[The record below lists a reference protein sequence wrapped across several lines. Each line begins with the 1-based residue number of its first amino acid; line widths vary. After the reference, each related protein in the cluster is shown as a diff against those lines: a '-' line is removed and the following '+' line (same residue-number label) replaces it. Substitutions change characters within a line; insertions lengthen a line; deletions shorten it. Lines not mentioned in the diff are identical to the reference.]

1 MNFKTYDEF
10 VKDKK
15 NEIIE
20 LIDYE
25 EKLEIYNKYCK
36 TKDNYYSPS
45 HNNTEESVKL
55 VFEGDLNTFAQ
66 DIPHKT
72 YSAIK
77 TLDDIFVDNELI
89 DFTMDYINVD
99 FEDLYDTYVCDV
111 IEDAKMSMPLKEF
124 LNTLKGYLNKET
136 MEKYPIVY
144 DNIYYGYSYYTLDK
158 TNEKDN
164 TNEKD
169 YWKVE
174 FNEDHKLVPNYRGQI
189 VTTELIDTL
198 RQKDIY
204 IKNYNLTHGKTE
216 FGETT
221 NDYIG
226 YFKFYFDH
234 YVDNKVVEQYRID
247 IGDGAEVNES
257 KFSYLEEQVIISE
270 ENSLEEKYS
279 KESEVKFIVKGLKGL
294 RYLKDSNIKDN
305 NKLER

>member
-158 TNEKDN
+158 TNEKD
-164 TNEKD
+164 
-169 YWKVE
+169 YWIVE
-174 FNEDHKLVPNYRGQI
+174 FNEDYELVPNYRGHI
-189 VTTELIDTL
+189 VTKELIDTL
-198 RQKDIY
+198 RQIDIAVKD
-204 IKNYNLTHGKTE
+204 YNQTYGENK
-216 FGETT
+216 FGEMT
-221 NDYIG
+221 NDYLG

-234 YVDNKVVEQYRID
+234 YLDGKVVEHYRID
-247 IGDGAEVNES
+247 IGDGAEVNGNE
-257 KFSYLEEQVIISE
+257 FSYLEEQVILSK
-270 ENSLEEKYS
+270 ENSLQEKDLKDS
-279 KESEVKFIVKGLKGL
+279 DVKLKVKGLKGFNT
-294 RYLKDSNIKDN
+294 KENDN
-305 NKLER
+305 TLER